1 MTRRWHRNFL
11 VLAAIA
17 LAVLFA
23 ASCGGKGGGG
33 NGEHPDKGGNRDEGG
48 LQKVTLVLDWTPNT
62 NHTGLY
68 VARDKGYYA
77 EEGLDVSI
85 ILPGEAG
92 AEQMVASGNADFGVS
107 YQEAVTLA
115 RSEQVPIVSIA
126 AVIQHNTSGFAAPA
140 DIGLKS
146 PHDLEGKKYGGGW
159 NLAIEEA
166 MLDTL
171 MKSVGADPSKVNVVT
186 TGSGDFFTSVERGDI
201 DFAWIFYGWTGVE
214 AELRG
219 IPLDMLYLNEYAKE
233 LDYYTPVLIA
243 SEKTIDG
250 QPELVKAFLRATAR
264 GYRFAI
270 DQPEEAGAL
279 LADAEPDLDREL
291 VIASQ
296 KWVSPKYKDDAP
308 RWGEQKLDVWRDFAA
323 WMNKYDILIKAF
335 DPEAAFTNAFLP
347 E

>member
-1 MTRRWHRNFL
+1 MKRFGWKTL
-11 VLAAIA
+11 VSML
-17 LAVLFA
+17 LFA
-23 ASCGGKGGGG
+23 LVVTGCGG
-33 NGEHPDKGGNRDEGG
+33 NGNGEKGGDSPDPDQ
-48 LQKVTLVLDWTPNT
+48 LTKVTVVLDWTPNT

-92 AEQMVASGNADFGVS
+92 AEQMVATGNADFGVS

-115 RSEQVPIVSIA
+115 RSEQVPIVSLA

-140 DIGLKS
+140 ERGLKS
-146 PHDLEGKKYGGGW
+146 PRDLEGKKYGGGW

-171 MKSVGADPSKVNVVT
+171 MKNAGADPSRVNIVT
-186 TGSGDFFTSVERGDI
+186 TGGGDFFTSVERGDI
-201 DFAWIFYGWTGVE
+201 DFAWIFYAWTGVE
-214 AELRG
+214 AELRN
-219 IPLDMLYLNEYAKE
+219 IDLDILYLNEYAKE
-233 LDYYTPVLIA
+233 LDYYTPVLVA
-243 SEKTIDG
+243 SEKTIEER
-250 QPELVKAFLRATAR
+250 PELVKAFMRATDK
-264 GYRFAI
+264 GYQFAI
-270 DQPEEAGAL
+270 DHPEEAGEL

-296 KWVSPKYKDDAP
+296 KWLSPRYKDDAP
-308 RWGEQKLDVWRDFAA
+308 RWGEQKLEVWRDFAD
-323 WMNKYDILIKAF
+323 WMNKYAILLDGDF
-335 DPEAAFTNAFLP
+335 DAEAAFTNDFLP

>member
-1 MTRRWHRNFL
+1 MRKARR
-11 VLAAIA
+11 LAAA
-17 LAVLFA
+17 LAVLLAGAVA
-23 ASCGGKGGGG
+23 AGCAGAGGGDGRTPAEGGKGDAGRL
-33 NGEHPDKGGNRDEGG
+33 E
-48 LQKVTLVLDWTPNT
+48 KVTLVLDWTPNT

-68 VARDKGYYA
+68 VARAKGYYA
-77 EEGLDVSI
+77 EEGLDVRI

-92 AEQMVASGNADFGVS
+92 AEQMVATGNADFGVS

-115 RSEQVPIVSIA
+115 RSEGVPIVSIA

-140 DIGLKS
+140 SIGLKS

-159 NLAIEEA
+159 NLTIEEA

-171 MKSVGADPSKVNVVT
+171 MRNAGADPSKVRIVT
-186 TGSGDFFTSVERGDI
+186 TGSADFFTSVERGDI
-201 DFAWIFYGWTGVE
+201 DFAWIFYAWTGIE

-219 IPLDMLYLNEYAKE
+219 EPLDILYLNEYAKE

-243 SEKTIDG
+243 SEKTIG
-250 QPELVKAFLRATAR
+250 ERPELVRAFMRATAK
-264 GYRFAI
+264 GYAFAI
-270 DQPEEAGAL
+270 DHPEEAGGL

-296 KWVSPKYKDDAP
+296 KWLSPRYRDDAP
-308 RWGEQKLDVWRDFAA
+308 RWGEQKPDVWRDFAN
-323 WMNKYDILIKAF
+323 WLNRYDILIRDF
-335 DPEAAFTNAFLP
+335 DPEAAFTNDFLP

>member
-1 MTRRWHRNFL
+1 MLKTKR
-11 VLAAIA
+11 LAALAAA
-17 LAVLFA
+17 LAVAFA
-23 ASCGGKGGGG
+23 AGCGAGESGEDGDRTKPEGG
-33 NGEHPDKGGNRDEGG
+33 NGGNESPTN
-48 LQKVTLVLDWTPNT
+48 VTLVLDWTPNT

-77 EEGLDVSI
+77 EEGLNVNI

-92 AEQMVASGNADFGVS
+92 AEQMVAAGNADFGVS

-115 RSEQVPIVSIA
+115 RSEGVPIVSIA

-140 DIGLKS
+140 AIGLKS
-146 PHDLEGKKYGGGW
+146 PHDLEGKTYGGGW
-159 NLAIEEA
+159 NLTIEEA

-171 MKSVGADPSKVNVVT
+171 MRSVGADPSKVNIVT
-186 TGSGDFFTSVERGDI
+186 AGSADFFTSVERGDI
-201 DFAWIFYGWTGVE
+201 DFAWIFYAWTGIE

-219 IPLDMLYLNEYAKE
+219 QKLDILYLNEYAKE

-243 SEKTIDG
+243 AESTIRENPG
-250 QPELVKAFLRATAR
+250 LVRAFMRATAK

-270 DQPEEAGAL
+270 DHPEEAGNL

-291 VIASQ
+291 VVASQ
-296 KWVSPKYKDDAP
+296 KWLSPRYWDDAP
-308 RWGEQKLDVWRDFAA
+308 RWGEQRPEVWRDFAN
-323 WMNKYDILIKAF
+323 WMNRYDILIRDF
-335 DPEAAFTNAFLP
+335 DPQAAFTNDFLP